1 MKELLTSKKYT
12 PIIYTIGLLFV
23 ALIIFFAGIF
33 VGYHKAQF
41 SAQFGDRYY
50 SAFGKHMNSP
60 ITMMGSPDTDDLV
73 SGHGAA
79 GKVISVNFPNIL
91 VSDAAGVEK
100 SILVNNET
108 IIRSARESIASTS
121 VHINDFIVVIGTPNS
136 RGQIDARLIRIMP
149 TNMMSSTT
157 STSTFP
163 VPPRINK
170 GPGMMYPQ

>member
-1 MKELLTSKKYT
+1 MKELLNSKKYA

-23 ALIIFFAGIF
+23 ALIIFLAGIF

-50 SAFGKHMNSP
+50 NAFGKHMNSP
-60 ITMMGSPDTDDLV
+60 ITMMGGPDADDLV

-91 VSDAAGVEK
+91 VSDATGLEK
-100 SILVNNET
+100 SIIINNET

-121 VHINDFIVVIGTPNS
+121 VRLNDFIIVIGTPNS

-149 TNMMSSTT
+149 PPMMFATT

-163 VPPRINK
+163 IPPRINK